1 MRSRLHERR
10 DRESDSEE
18 EGAREERLLQA
29 KHGER
34 KRGPVQSSGEY
45 QRVCQNVTSF
55 PQSSVTA
62 VKKKGR
68 KLVLSD
74 DDDDDEEDEEEE
86 EEEEEGESSYV

>member
-34 KRGPVQSSGEY
+34 KRGPVQSSGE
-45 QRVCQNVTSF
+45 
-55 PQSSVTA
+55 
-62 VKKKGR
+62 
-68 KLVLSD
+68 
-74 DDDDDEEDEEEE
+74 
-86 EEEEEGESSYV
+86 